1 MNKNNTIQVL
11 KGVRIYTRDNAKA
24 GTWHYYFRLNKKPYR
39 GTTGHTD
46 IDEAKWEA
54 VAKYKAAK
62 ADPSGFKVKP
72 PSFQQ
77 VAERWLKLHETDT
90 DHTRKEMVVRRFLLP
105 YFVEMLNLKDIRML
119 QQSHITDYITWRRDY
134 HITGPGANAPATITY
149 MRAGKP
155 VKAKAVTHGVPKNTT
170 LNRDNGVLRQIISFA
185 MDEGQIP
192 ATARLKVPMLKDD
205 GERRPD
211 FTPEQIQTILRT
223 AEERIGEA
231 PEGRRQRERRQLLGY
246 VRLLR
251 WTGMRPAEAHSLT
264 WRDIDLTHRQIYL
277 RRGKTDQR
285 AIPMLFPELITSLTE
300 MRNARRV
307 EVKTDGGE
315 ELNETEAI
323 FAHRNGS
330 PVRSFS
336 TSFGNLL
343 DECAFDKPEGDEDFS
358 SYSFRHSLVTELGNM
373 GMPDALLTKV
383 FGTSR
388 EMIGA
393 HYDHS
398 SAQEALDW
406 MGRRKALTT
415 APVAVPASGEPLGL
429 TTTAPAIPLVLKGG
443 ALLPAE

>member
-1 MNKNNTIQVL
+1 MSKSNTIQVL

-24 GTWHYYFRLNKKPYR
+24 GTWHYYFRINKKPYR

-46 IDEAKWEA
+46 IDEAKMEA
-54 VAKYKAAK
+54 VAKYKEAK
-62 ADPSGFKVKP
+62 ADPGGFKVKP

-77 VAERWLKLHETDT
+77 VAERWLKLHETEADYI
-90 DHTRKEMVVRRFLLP
+90 RKEMVVRRFLLP
-105 YFVEMLNLKDIRML
+105 YFTDVLNLKDIRSL
-119 QQSHITDYITWRRDY
+119 QQSHINDYITWRRDY

-155 VKAKAVTHGVPKNTT
+155 VKAKAVAHGVPKNTT

-185 MDEGQIP
+185 MDEGNIP
-192 ATARLKVPMLKDD
+192 ATARLKVPVLKDD

-211 FTPEQIQTILRT
+211 FTPEQVKTILKM
-223 AEERIGEA
+223 AEERHNDA
-231 PEGRRQRERRQLLGY
+231 PKAHRRARYQLLGY

-251 WTGMRPAEAHSLT
+251 WTGMRPAEAYSLT
-264 WRDIDLTHRQIYL
+264 WRDVDLKNRQIYL

-285 AIPMLFPELITSLTE
+285 AIPMLFPELIKSLTE
-300 MRNARRV
+300 MRNARQA
-307 EVKTDGGE
+307 EVRGDGGE
-315 ELNETEAI
+315 WSDTEAI
-323 FAHRNGS
+323 FAHRTGAAIQ
-330 PVRSFS
+330 SFS
-336 TSFGNLL
+336 TSFDGLL
-343 DECAFDKPEGDEDFS
+343 DKCDFEKPDGDEDFS

-393 HYDHS
+393 HYDHN

-406 MGRRKALTT
+406 IGRRKALTT
-415 APVAVPASGEPLGL
+415 APVAMPASGGPLNL
-429 TTTAPAIPLVLKGG
+429 TTTVPAIPLTLTGDHLTLG
-443 ALLPAE
+443 